1 MTNQISLSGASDVR
15 PKLSALIKDMCPH
28 GVEWKTIGE
37 TLGVN
42 RGKRLTKSELSED
55 GSYEVYHGSKDTPL
69 GCYTASNAPKDT
81 VIVVNTGGIGGVKY
95 LDKDFWCSDGSF
107 WIGHSDI
114 VNNKFLY
121 YFLSR
126 YEGYFESQK
135 RVGGVP
141 TIDRKVVED
150 FEIPIPPLEIQ
161 KKIVEC
167 LDKFSALAAEL
178 QAELQMR
185 RKQYEYYRTQLLTP
199 HSDCNSAGDSTDDCN
214 WEWKTL
220 GEIFELRGGYT
231 PSKNNPDFWEGG
243 TIPWFRMEDIRE
255 NGRILKDAILRITPN
270 AVKGKGL
277 FEKDSFVLAT
287 SATIGEHALLAVDAL
302 TNQRFTNL
310 KVRKQYKDA
319 LHTKFIFYYMFK
331 VDDFCK
337 AHTNLSGFESVDMD
351 ALRKMPFPIPPLD
364 EQKRIADLLDKFES
378 LTTSLSDGIP
388 AEQAA
393 QQKRYEYYRD
403 KLLTFP
409 MAEK

>member
-1 MTNQISLSGASDVR
+1 MTHIEQMIQ
-15 PKLSALIKDMCPH
+15 DMCPN
-28 GVEWKTIGE
+28 GVEFKKLGEVTTIIRGE
-37 TLGVN
+37 RVTKSQLIENGQYPVVSGGVN
-42 RGKRLTKSELSED
+42 PMGYIDKYNREENTITIAQYGSAGFVNYINEKFWANDVCYSVYPNEEL
-55 GSYEVYHGSKDTPL
+55 
-69 GCYTASNAPKDT
+69 
-81 VIVVNTGGIGGVKY
+81 I
-95 LDKDFWCSDGSF
+95 
-107 WIGHSDI
+107 
-114 VNNKFLY
+114 NKFLY
-121 YFLSR
+121 YYLVHKQ
-126 YEGYFESQK
+126 GYFYAV
-135 RVGGVP
+135 RNTDAVP
-141 TIDRKVVED
+141 YSIALEKIKDLDT
-150 FEIPIPPLEIQ
+150 PIPPLEIQ

-199 HSDCNSAGDSTDDCN
+199 HSDCNSADKTDDAQ

-231 PSKNNPDFWEGG
+231 PSKNKPEFWEEG

-255 NGRILKDAILRITPN
+255 NGRILKDAILHISPI
-270 AVKGKGL
+270 AVKGQGL

-310 KVRKQYKDA
+310 KVRKQYKSV
-319 LHTKFIFYYMFK
+319 LYTKFIFYYMFK
-331 VDDFCK
+331 VDEFCK
-337 AHTNLSGFESVDMD
+337 AHTNISGFESVDMD
-351 ALRKMPFPIPPLD
+351 ALRKMPFPIPPLS
-364 EQKRIADLLDKFES
+364 EQIRIADLLDKFEA

-403 KLLTFP
+403 LLLTFDRK
-409 MAEK
+409 AV